1 MSRSCSLLRRL
12 LIILYDSMLLVSIYF
27 LLTLALLPITKGQAI
42 SSGNIFYVIY
52 LLLIAYVY
60 FGWQWTHGGQTLGMR
75 TWKVKLISDSRN
87 SIGWKKATIRF
98 GLSILSWLL
107 LGGGFLWALFNKD
120 HKTLHDQFSATRLI
134 RTDRQD
140 NLPTLNDASYKK

>member
-1 MSRSCSLLRRL
+1 MSSSCSLLRRL

-27 LLTLALLPITKGQAI
+27 LLTMALLPITKGQAI
-42 SSGNIFYVIY
+42 ASGNIFYAIY

-87 SIGWKKATIRF
+87 SIDWKKATIRF

-120 HKTLHDQFSATRLI
+120 YKTLHDQFSATRLI

-140 NLPTLNDASYKK
+140 NLPMLNDASYKK

>member
-1 MSRSCSLLRRL
+1 
-12 LIILYDSMLLVSIYF
+12 MLLVSIYF

-87 SIGWKKATIRF
+87 SIDWKKATIRF

-120 HKTLHDQFSATRLI
+120 HKTLHDRLSATRLI

>member
-1 MSRSCSLLRRL
+1 MSSSCSLFRRL

-87 SIGWKKATIRF
+87 SIDWKKATIRF

-120 HKTLHDQFSATRLI
+120 HKTLHDQFSSTRLI